1 MITSSTFLL
10 LIYYEAVTSTTE
22 KRSTLVVD
30 DVGTTIDVVHVRDS
44 GSRSCE
50 LVEERQALEV
60 R

>member
-30 DVGTTIDVVHVRDS
+30 VVGTIDVVHVRVS
-44 GSRSCE
+44 GSRSCKLDE
-50 LVEERQALEV
+50 KRQALKV

>member
-10 LIYYEAVTSTTE
+10 LMYYEAVTITTE

-30 DVGTTIDVVHVRDS
+30 VVDTTIDVVHVRDS
-44 GSRSCE
+44 GSRSCK

-60 R
+60 

>member
-10 LIYYEAVTSTTE
+10 LMYYEAVTITTE

-30 DVGTTIDVVHVRDS
+30 VVGTIDVVHVRDS
-44 GSRSCE
+44 GSRSCK
-50 LVEERQALEV
+50 LVEERQALKL

>member
-30 DVGTTIDVVHVRDS
+30 VVGTIDVVHVRDS
-44 GSRSCE
+44 GSCK
-50 LVEERQALEV
+50 LVEQRQALEV
-60 R
+60 